1 MTVKKRRSPGEG
13 SVFEFTT
20 SKGATRFGIKFT
32 RTLDDGTKK
41 QVLRR
46 RDKDNQPWTTKR
58 AAQAA
63 LRDSMAEVNRPGYVE
78 PSKLSFG
85 EYLDT
90 WAAGLRLAP
99 STTSSYEKNI
109 RLHIKPNLGALPLAA
124 ITGAK
129 LSAFYRKLETDG
141 RRDHRAGEGLSARSV
156 RYVHTIVHKALEQA
170 LTDEL
175 ISANPADRANPP
187 TAKQAR
193 APEMRPW
200 TPAHLRTFLTWSAD
214 NSPLHAAWYV
224 LAMTGMRRGEVL
236 ALRWRDVDLDAR
248 TMAVRRS
255 ATLIKTKGGGERIA
269 EGATK
274 SNRPRVLDLDDDTV
288 SLLRAHRRDRA
299 ALALQ
304 FGRDDSLVFADQE
317 GAHLHPERFSRSF
330 KAEVRRCRK
339 QLAKRGVEDTP
350 PEIRLHDLR
359 HTHAT
364 VLLGIGTNPKI
375 VSERL
380 GHSSVS
386 VTLDIYS
393 HVLPTI
399 QRQAV
404 DQLHA
409 VMAAL

>member
-1 MTVKKRRSPGEG
+1 
-13 SVFEFTT
+13 
-20 SKGATRFGIKFT
+20 
-32 RTLDDGTKK
+32 
-41 QVLRR
+41 
-46 RDKDNQPWTTKR
+46 
-58 AAQAA
+58 
-63 LRDSMAEVNRPGYVE
+63 
-78 PSKLSFG
+78 
-85 EYLDT
+85 
-90 WAAGLRLAP
+90 
-99 STTSSYEKNI
+99 
-109 RLHIKPNLGALPLAA
+109 
-124 ITGAK
+124 
-129 LSAFYRKLETDG
+129 
-141 RRDHRAGEGLSARSV
+141 
-156 RYVHTIVHKALEQA
+156 
-170 LTDEL
+170 
-175 ISANPADRANPP
+175 
-187 TAKQAR
+187 
-193 APEMRPW
+193 
-200 TPAHLRTFLTWSAD
+200 
-214 NSPLHAAWYV
+214 
-224 LAMTGMRRGEVL
+224 MTGMRRGEVL

-255 ATLIKTKGGGERIA
+255 ATLIKTKGGGERIV
-269 EGATK
+269 EGTTK

-288 SLLRAHRRDRA
+288 SLLRAHRRDCA

-304 FGRDDSLVFADQE
+304 FGRDDSLIFADQE

-330 KAEVRRCRK
+330 KADVRRCRK
-339 QLAKRGVEDTP
+339 QLAKRGVEDAP